1 MTKSVYRLI
10 FFIGI
15 LCFPI
20 EGILSQS
27 RFGTEL
33 NNTIISA
40 LSSRNNIL
48 YRGIDNYIQISPQ
61 FQSKYD
67 SLIVRCN
74 NGSVM
79 FEKENVLFVMPSRLG
94 KVRLMFYGITDNDTI
109 SLGYT
114 YFEVKAVPEP
124 CLTIDNTPITTNCAL
139 PRRVLQNCDSLG
151 IYFSKD
157 IIGSE
162 NWLKVTG
169 FIIVYNYG
177 GFNVSYN
184 NPSKVFSKA
193 TKQILNH
200 IGPNREIGILPIVE
214 GEGSLTKKLPIY
226 RITIY

>member
-1 MTKSVYRLI
+1 MPKSLYHFAFI
-10 FFIGI
+10 FV
-15 LCFPI
+15 LVCLQN
-20 EGILSQS
+20 ENSLSQS

-33 NNTIISA
+33 NNSVISA

-48 YRGIDNYIQISPQ
+48 YRGIDNYLQISPL

-67 SLIVRCN
+67 TLIVKCN
-74 NGSVM
+74 NGSVF
-79 FEKENVLFVMPSRLG
+79 FEKENVLFVMPERLG
-94 KVRLMFYGITDNDTI
+94 KVRLMIYGITGKDTV

-124 CLTIDNTPITTNCAL
+124 CLTINNTPLSTHCTMPKKI
-139 PRRVLQNCDSLG
+139 LQNCDSLG

-157 IIGSE
+157 IVGSE

-169 FIIVYNYG
+169 FILVYNYG
-177 GFNVSYN
+177 GFRISYN
-184 NPSKVFSKA
+184 NPSKIFSKA
-193 TKQILNH
+193 IKQILNH
-200 IGPNREIGILPIVE
+200 LGPDREIGILPIVE